1 MIDSLYIAWRYVSF
15 HKVKTLILFA
25 SITLIVFV
33 PAGLN
38 VLVNES
44 AEQLRNRA
52 VTTPLI
58 VGAKGSDVDLVLN
71 SLYFES
77 DPPSATNMGEADRVH
92 QTGFADA
99 IPLYVRFKAKGRPI
113 VGTTLDYFDFR
124 GLRIHTGRKFA
135 MLGECV
141 LGSQAAADL
150 KVTPGDT
157 LLSSP
162 ENVFDLAGVY
172 PLKMHVVGAL
182 APTGTPDDSAV
193 IVDVKTAWII
203 EGLGHGH
210 QDLTKPE
217 ASENILA
224 SEGNRV
230 TANAAVL
237 NYTEITPENIDS
249 FHFHGNTSDFPVT
262 AVIAL
267 PRDVKA
273 KTLLM
278 GRYQSTD
285 SLTQIVRPDVVMD
298 SLLATILRVRAFL
311 IAGALLLG
319 IATILSI
326 VLVFMLSLRIRR
338 RELETMAK
346 LGCSRFRIVSLVGCE
361 IVLVIGVSVGIAASL
376 TVMTRHFGEDAIRWF
391 LL

>member
-1 MIDSLYIAWRYVSF
+1 MIDSLYIAWRYVCF
-15 HKVKTLILFA
+15 HKLKTAILFA
-25 SITLIVFV
+25 SITLMVFI

-44 AEQLRNRA
+44 TDQLRARA

-77 DPPSATNMGEADRVH
+77 APPMTTKLVEEIRIRQSGL
-92 QTGFADA
+92 ADA
-99 IPLYVRFKAKGRPI
+99 VPLYVRFRAKGNPI

-124 GLRIHTGRKFA
+124 GLQIVAGRKFA

-141 LGSQAAADL
+141 LGSGVARAL
-150 KVTPGDT
+150 KLSPGDT
-157 LLSSP
+157 LISSP

-172 PLKMHVVGAL
+172 PLKMHVVGVL
-182 APTGTPDDSAV
+182 TPTGSPDDSAV
-193 IVDVKTAWII
+193 FVDVKTTWII

-210 QDLTKPE
+210 QDLTRPE
-217 ASENILA
+217 ASDNILNR
-224 SEGNRV
+224 EGNQL
-230 TANAAVL
+230 TANAAVM
-237 NYTEITPENIDS
+237 NFTEITSENIDS
-249 FHFHGNTSDFPVT
+249 FHFHGDTSEFPIT

-267 PRDVKA
+267 PFDVKS

-278 GRYQSTD
+278 GRYQSAD
-285 SLTQIVRPDVVMD
+285 SLTQIVRPDAVMD
-298 SLLATILRVRAFL
+298 SLLGTILRIRAFL

-326 VLVFMLSLRIRR
+326 FLVFMLSLRLRR
-338 RELETMAK
+338 REIQTMARI
-346 LGCSRFRIVSLVGCE
+346 GCSRFRIASIVTCE
-361 IVLVIGVSVGIAASL
+361 VVLVIGVSVGIAGTL
-376 TVMTRHFGEDAIRWF
+376 TILTRRFGDDAIRWF